1 MWLREWLVGSYRS
14 TTSHMDARSLA
25 ATCLAQPHRP
35 THAVDRIGCSCITP
49 VPLLT
54 SSYPALSYFCFLGHS
69 YTPPAFISLR
79 SAWCTAS
86 TLRLYASFLLPL
98 CCIFAG
104 ILGFAL
110 FRGTIDPIRPDSG
123 RDSPRV
129 VCIMSLHVYETG
141 VWFAMVFW
149 AIVSVDTE
157 LCSRGFRSRICSG
170 LDRLLS

>member
-1 MWLREWLVGSYRS
+1 MDQVPHLDQNQDPTGQDQSACGCVSGRS
-14 TTSHMDARSLA
+14 GLIDR
-25 ATCLAQPHRP
+25 PRP
-35 THAVDRIGCSCITP
+35 TWMHAHLQQHASLSLIDPPTLSIALAVLASPP

-110 FRGTIDPIRPDSG
+110 FRGTIDPIRLGSG
-123 RDSPRV
+123 VRFSSRYLHHV
-129 VCIMSLHVYETG
+129 VACL
-141 VWFAMVFW
+141 
-149 AIVSVDTE
+149 
-157 LCSRGFRSRICSG
+157 
-170 LDRLLS
+170 